1 MVKQLWQDEAG
12 VVVSAELVLV
22 LTITVLAM
30 VVGLHAV
37 SKTVAQELNDVSS
50 AIGAL
55 DQSYSFDGFE
65 KKAKC
70 GVHSKFAGSGF
81 KDKRDDCDC
90 EIIVQTKPKV
100 KVDNGQGSESSTWN

>member
-1 MVKQLWQDEAG
+1 MIRQLWCDETG

-37 SKTVAQELNDVSS
+37 SKSVVQELNDVSS

-55 DQSYSFDGFE
+55 DQSFSFDGFA
-65 KKAKC
+65 KKSKC
-70 GVHSKFAGSGF
+70 GFHSQFAGSGYA
-81 KDKRDDCDC
+81 DKRDDCDC
-90 EIIVQTKPKV
+90 EIIIQTKPRV
-100 KVDNGQGSESSTWN
+100 KHDNGRGSEAG

>member
-1 MVKQLWQDEAG
+1 MVKQLWQDESG

-37 SKTVAQELNDVSS
+37 SKSVAQELNDVSS

-55 DQSYSFDGFE
+55 DQSYSYDGFS
-65 KKAKC
+65 KKSKC
-70 GVHSKFAGSGF
+70 GEHSKFAGSGF
-81 KDKRDDCDC
+81 KDRRDDCDC

-100 KVDNGQGSESSTWN
+100 KVDNGNGHEAN